1 MQRFFRLS
9 LPGAL
14 AAILLP
20 AALLSAGLLLAALP
34 ARAQSGAGNAD
45 AGSQIYAANCAAC
58 HQAGGT
64 GMADAF
70 PPLAGHFPDL
80 LKPADGRTYVG
91 KVLLFGLE
99 GEISV
104 NGGNYAGAMP
114 SWQALSD
121 NDIAAVLNY
130 VSSAW
135 DNGKSLP
142 SGFKPFTSDEI
153 KALRAPELTSAAVY
167 ALRTAT
173 QAGGGAA
180 PATTNGAGTAPVSF
194 TADQVTRGS
203 DIYADR
209 CVQCH
214 GDTLDNGEF
223 GGAPLNGSYFSKH
236 WGGGSAAALI
246 GFMKAKMP
254 PDRPGS
260 LTDQSYA
267 ALAAFLL
274 DANGYPKGDQELP
287 PDTPSQQAMS
297 LKRGQ

>member
-1 MQRFFRLS
+1 MMHRTLFIAFHL
-9 LPGAL
+9 GVL
-14 AAILLP
+14 AVAV
-20 AALLSAGLLLAALP
+20 AAATTAQAQTAG
-34 ARAQSGAGNAD
+34 AD
-45 AGSQIYAANCAAC
+45 AGSQVYATNCVAC

-64 GMADAF
+64 GLAGTF
-70 PPLAGHFPDL
+70 PPLAGHVPDL
-80 LKPADGRTYVG
+80 LKQKDGRSYIG

-104 NGGNYAGAMP
+104 NGNSYAGAMP

-130 VSSAW
+130 VSHAW
-135 DNGKSLP
+135 DNDKSLP
-142 SGFKPFTSDEI
+142 TGFGPFTAEEI
-153 KALRAPELTSAAVY
+153 NGLRTPELSSAAVL
-167 ALRTAT
+167 ALRSNAIGGETPAKGATSEAGATAR
-173 QAGGGAA
+173 
-180 PATTNGAGTAPVSF
+180 VSF
-194 TADQVTRGS
+194 TGDQVQRGS

-223 GGAPLNGSYFSKH
+223 GGPPLNGSYFKKH
-236 WGGGSAAALI
+236 WGGGSAAALVA
-246 GFMKAKMP
+246 FMKAKMP

-267 ALAAFLL
+267 DLAAFLL
-274 DANGYPKGDQELP
+274 DANDYPKGDKELP

-297 LKRGQ
+297 LKR